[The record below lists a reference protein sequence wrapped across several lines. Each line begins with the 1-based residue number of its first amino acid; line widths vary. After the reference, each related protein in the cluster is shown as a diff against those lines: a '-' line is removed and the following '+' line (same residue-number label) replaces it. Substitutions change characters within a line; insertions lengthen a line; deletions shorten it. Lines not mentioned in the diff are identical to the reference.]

1 MVDPSKSRWSIPI
14 FTTLSIPKN
23 ERENTHRKREKEG
36 KKRERLISR
45 LKELK
50 TMADQTGAAV
60 DTLLNLL
67 ATAIKDEAQLLQ
79 GIQGDMQFINDEMNG
94 CLTTHQDGVRA

>member
-1 MVDPSKSRWSIPI
+1 MVDPNIYHIIHTK
-14 FTTLSIPKN
+14 
-23 ERENTHRKREKEG
+23 EREKENTHRKREKEG